1 MDYKIN
7 GFEQIFRKALSE
19 VESNRTIPGWILR
32 ANRTSL
38 PVHYRDLFYDY
49 LSVDTKTNTGQ
60 GSAMFTRA
68 SPLTKKANM
77 GLDQVDA
84 GQEAVFSVF

>member
-1 MDYKIN
+1 M
-7 GFEQIFRKALSE
+7 
-19 VESNRTIPGWILR
+19 
-32 ANRTSL
+32 
-38 PVHYRDLFYDY
+38 HYRDLFYDD
-49 LSVDTKTNTGQ
+49 LSVDTKANTGQ
-60 GSAMFTRA
+60 GSAMFTRT